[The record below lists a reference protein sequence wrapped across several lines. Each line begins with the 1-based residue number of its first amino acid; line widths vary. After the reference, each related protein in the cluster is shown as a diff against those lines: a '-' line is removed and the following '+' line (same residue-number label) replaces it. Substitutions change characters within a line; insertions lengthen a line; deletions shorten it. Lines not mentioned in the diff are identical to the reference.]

1 LLRKTEDI
9 VDKEE
14 GCQDLVRL
22 CISRSRVVDDRAHPR
37 PTGLT
42 PPVAL
47 VATGAVVGAT
57 TAMTATVECGSRLLR
72 RDGIAQGGDG
82 VSPPSVANVFLN
94 SLHKRLQVAKERS
107 GWASQQS
114 RALMHRLYRLCHTF
128 LRYAMPRTGMAA
140 SQPRRA
146 PPRADANCFP
156 AAPPAIAR
164 HRLAPPTGRA
174 RPRRVRQKRQASPA
188 A

>member
-1 LLRKTEDI
+1 MRKTEDI

-57 TAMTATVECGSRLLR
+57 TAMTAPVAVVAHDR
-72 RDGIAQGGDG
+72 RC
-82 VSPPSVANVFLN
+82 
-94 SLHKRLQVAKERS
+94 S
-107 GWASQQS
+107 G
-114 RALMHRLYRLCHTF
+114 R
-128 LRYAMPRTGMAA
+128 
-140 SQPRRA
+140 
-146 PPRADANCFP
+146 
-156 AAPPAIAR
+156 
-164 HRLAPPTGRA
+164 
-174 RPRRVRQKRQASPA
+174 RPR
-188 A
+188 